1 MRAAVFYISRT
12 DSHGG
17 TPIHFDGATVY
28 VRGEIKPGDDL
39 SDVLDQADPRDGEN
53 VMNSHYIEGA

>member
-1 MRAAVFYISRT
+1 MRAAVFYISRSAA
-12 DSHGG
+12 DGG

-39 SDVLDQADPRDGEN
+39 V
-53 VMNSHYIEGA
+53 